1 MRGRAILLA
10 LVMGAQIVAP
20 SLALAS
26 TVRHCCCDGGE
37 HTVRKKCPCPACS
50 KARALGEG
58 QSSMRSCGSDPSVAT
73 PAPVLAALSPSVPH
87 VTTAVAAPRLAPARP
102 NAPPWRSVEVPTPPP
117 LC

>member
-37 HTVRKKCPCPACS
+37 HSVRKKCPCAACS

-58 QSSMRSCGSDPSVAT
+58 QDSMRSCGSESSVAT
-73 PAPVLAALSPSVPH
+73 PAPVLAALSPSIQH
-87 VTTAVAAPRLAPARP
+87 VALAAVAPRVVPAQP
-102 NAPPWRSVEVPTPPP
+102 NAPPWRPVEVPTPPP
-117 LC
+117 LS